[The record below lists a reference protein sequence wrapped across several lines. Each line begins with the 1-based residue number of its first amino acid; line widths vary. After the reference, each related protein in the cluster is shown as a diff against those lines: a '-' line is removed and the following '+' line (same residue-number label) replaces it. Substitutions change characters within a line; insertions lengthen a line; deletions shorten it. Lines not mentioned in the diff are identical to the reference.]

1 MRHDHAA
8 ALPGSAQSAAVTAHN
23 RGMRTRFT
31 RVEQARERLSANR
44 RVAAARAWWDQSIGG
59 RGLARVR
66 ELDLDTHALALCAQQ
81 VLCTAPL
88 VVALSAVLQ
97 RETGNNISVYIAR
110 FFGLSEG
117 SEDDIARL
125 FGRTSA
131 SISTPTLIVGLIVAV
146 VFMTSVGAVQQRAFE
161 LIWTLPRITGLRSYL
176 RQLLFA
182 PAVALFTIG
191 VLFAG
196 KIGHSINRNVMS
208 LGPWA
213 GMVLQGV
220 MVLLFY
226 WWAQYWLLNRRVSM
240 RALLPGAV
248 AVGVL
253 STIQVRVSRA
263 IVPGQISWQV
273 HAYGLVGAVF
283 VLSVWLMVASGVIF
297 GGVLLGALITERR
310 TDPTFGRIRGTDNA
324 TLTRR
329 GTESTALAHDGDD
342 ASGGDG
348 VVHSTADAGVGVAVA
363 ERLGEAVAPQPV
375 PERVAPTP

>member
-1 MRHDHAA
+1 MPEPAR
-8 ALPGSAQSAAVTAHN
+8 SAAVTAHN
-23 RGMRTRFT
+23 RGMRPRFT
-31 RVEQARERLSANR
+31 RVEQACERLSANR
-44 RVAAARAWWDQSIGG
+44 RVAAARTWWGQSIGG

-110 FFGLSEG
+110 FFGLSDD

-131 SISTPTLIVGLIVAV
+131 SISTPTLIIGLIVAV

-161 LIWTLPRITGLRSYL
+161 LIWTLPRITGVRSYL

-182 PAVALFTIG
+182 PAVALFTVG

-196 KIGHSINRNVMS
+196 KIGHWVDRNVMS

-213 GMVLQGV
+213 GLVLQGLI
-220 MVLLFY
+220 VLLFY
-226 WWAQYWLLNRRVSM
+226 WWAQYWLLNRRISL
-240 RALLPGAV
+240 RALLPGAI

-253 STIQVRVSRA
+253 STIQVRLSRA

-283 VLSVWLMVASGVIF
+283 VLSVWLMVASGVVF

-310 TDPTFGRIRGTDNA
+310 TDPAFGRIRGTDNA
-324 TLTRR
+324 TLTPR
-329 GTESTALAHDGDD
+329 GVQSTATARNGED
-342 ASGGDG
+342 AGNGDG
-348 VVHSTADAGVGVAVA
+348 VMQSVAGAAVSVV
-363 ERLGEAVAPQPV
+363 ERLGEAVPGDPGG
-375 PERVAPTP
+375 ERVAPRP

>member
-1 MRHDHAA
+1 MRSR
-8 ALPGSAQSAAVTAHN
+8 L
-23 RGMRTRFT
+23 T
-31 RVEQARERLSANR
+31 RVDEARERLSANR
-44 RVAAARAWWDQSIGG
+44 RVAAARTWWEQSIGG
-59 RGLARVR
+59 RGFARVR

-110 FFGLSEG
+110 FFGLSDD

-131 SISTPTLIVGLIVAV
+131 TIGTTTLIFGLIVAV

-161 LIWTLPRITGLRSYL
+161 LIWTLPRITGMRSYF

-182 PAVALFTIG
+182 PAVAMFTVG

-196 KIGHSINRNVMS
+196 KIGHWINRNVMH
-208 LGPWA
+208 LGPWS
-213 GMVLQGV
+213 GIVLQGL
-220 MVLLFY
+220 MILLFY

-240 RALLPGAV
+240 RALLPGAI

-253 STIQVRVSRA
+253 STIQVRLSRA

-297 GGVLLGALITERR
+297 GGVLIGALITERR
-310 TDPTFGRIRGTDNA
+310 TDPTHGRIRGTGNS

-329 GTESTALAHDGDD
+329 GAESTAAAQHGSDGGDD
-342 ASGGDG
+342 VAMSRVSAPSRAAVGTAAAAAAAAVVAPVAAPPAPVVPTHASGQDAAA
-348 VVHSTADAGVGVAVA
+348 VVEHVRDA
-363 ERLGEAVAPQPV
+363 AP
-375 PERVAPTP
+375 AP